1 MISYRKRVSDAFH
14 DGMDKA
20 IGGGAKRV
28 KDATYKRLSKLAK
41 YAARVGCRH
50 E

>member
-1 MISYRKRVSDAFH
+1 MKYCEAVTTAFH

-20 IGGGAKRV
+20 LAGGAKKV
-28 KDATYKRLSKLAK
+28 KDATYKRLRRLAK
-41 YAARVGCRH
+41 YAARAGSAN